1 MSETNCSR
9 FIERVILR
17 VAKITDV
24 KRHPKADK
32 LYIESITLGD
42 EERTIVSGLVPYYS
56 AEELMGKNIILVAN
70 LKPAKLRG
78 VESNGMLLAAEA
90 SGTVEVITV
99 ENAAPGERIVLEEF
113 DEAVKT
119 ESLPVITIDEFFEI
133 PVKVRDHHLYVDDKK
148 LISKT
153 GPVTTAK
160 VKDGKV
166 T

>member
-1 MSETNCSR
+1 MNESNCEKFAR
-9 FIERVILR
+9 KVNLR

-24 KRHPKADK
+24 KRHPNADK
-32 LYIESITLGD
+32 LYIETITLGD

-56 AEELMGKNIILVAN
+56 AEDLINKNIILVAN

-90 SGTVEVITV
+90 GGIVEVITV
-99 ENAAPGERIVLEEF
+99 DNATPGEQIVLEGFE
-113 DEAVKT
+113 DVKDD
-119 ESLPVITIDEFFEI
+119 LPQSISIDEFFGI
-133 PVKVRDHHLYVDDKK
+133 PVKVHDHNLYVDDKK
-148 LISKT
+148 LISRT
-153 GPVTTAK
+153 GPVATLK